1 MLWLLQMVFGVLT
14 SSVAFAKDPLNPC
27 KSTSSVNGVDF
38 VSWTAQAEVPLN
50 LIREN
55 SPWLDNSFV
64 YVDCYSRGL
73 TSIPQSLSTDVE
85 AMDFSYNAI
94 RRVKTNEF
102 GQYPKLILLNFLGNC
117 DKGLTDCRTDFYI
130 EPGALNHLVHLKWLI
145 LSFNFLREFPREL
158 PTSILGLHIRKTGLA
173 EVTTQLDN
181 LTNLSLLLCESNCMS
196 EILLHNCPRNFTISR
211 PLPSN
216 LKLVDLQF
224 NNWDRIPRDLL
235 PSMLEVFM
243 MRGNPV
249 TRLRKDEFVNTTGI
263 EVLNLEGMA
272 EIVSTTLIIEEGV
285 FDPLTKLRLL
295 NLSNNLIEFLS
306 NETFRTNNHLEI
318 LDLSYNCLRKTIFEP
333 TYLANLLNIRHLD
346 LSFNNVPQCGGSVT
360 LELLRIG
367 QVFSNFSSLETIM
380 FGSKDKLL
388 TATAHNLLDFDG
400 RFLSGKQTF
409 EKDYP
414 NIYPSSLLES
424 DTKCDNSGLLD
435 YSNNQITTISGRQEL
450 LLSTATVLDLS
461 HNQIQEFRKDDFKH
475 LNRLCSINLSFN
487 PIAAIDSLT
496 FSALPNLRIIS
507 LVGESVFLTS
517 YSFLCHLNSSSK
529 VDLTWQQ
536 TGQTME
542 VALMQ
547 WKEKENCSAD
557 VVFNLTMSKNLFSQA
572 MFRSKIN
579 FFKFFPQL
587 RSLELSG
594 CGLKWR
600 LPQDWF
606 QGLKFLESLNLSY
619 NNMPDFPLKALEFT
633 TSLLLLNLGNNG
645 IVELKGNISRLVHEK
660 CPMGW
665 DGMEQHE
672 LQFPCDTVTRNMK
685 IFIISNNKISHIQ
698 SGFFSQVRL
707 KTLDLS
713 YNFIR
718 RIDPSIFNKDALDS
732 LLYLDI
738 RVQSLNSKE
747 IYLLSTTADNEQ
759 AFVFFDHINDE
770 LGDWVDNK
778 LVPGMINGN
787 PSIKLLLAGRDV
799 DAGISSTQNLLR
811 FLTSCRKTILIF
823 SGTFCF
829 SPSCRFVLTALQ
841 ELQHSAGRDQMIIVE
856 WHGEEAARVPELIQR
871 TFNRKFYNFL
881 RFDSSNDDDV
891 MFFETL
897 RTAFASNIVLND
909 Y

>member
-1 MLWLLQMVFGVLT
+1 MVFGVLT

-85 AMDFSYNAI
+85 AIDFSYNAI

-306 NETFRTNNHLEI
+306 NETFRTNNDLEI
-318 LDLSYNCLRKTIFEP
+318 LDLSYNCLRKTIFQP

-346 LSFNNVPQCGGSVT
+346 LSFNNVPQCGGSMT

-367 QVFSNFSSLETIM
+367 QVFSNFSSLEKIM
-380 FGSKDKLL
+380 FGSKAKLL
-388 TATAHNLLDFDG
+388 TTSEWSVQFNRIDKDSLAILSNLTHLSTIDISYCNVHHISSDALSGLLQLKSVGAAHNLLDFNG

-475 LNRLCSINLSFN
+475 LNSLCSINISFN
-487 PIAAIDSLT
+487 PIVAIDSLT
-496 FSALPNLRIIS
+496 FSALPNLRMIS

-517 YSFLCHLNSSSK
+517 YSFLCHLNSSSE

-536 TGQTME
+536 TGETME

-547 WKEKENCSAD
+547 WQEKENCSAD

-579 FFKFFPQL
+579 FLKFFPQL
-587 RSLELSG
+587 RSLELSD

-600 LPQDWF
+600 LPQEWF
-606 QGLKFLESLNLSY
+606 QGTLFL
-619 NNMPDFPLKALEFT
+619 FCGT
-633 TSLLLLNLGNNG
+633 LGYS
-645 IVELKGNISRLVHEK
+645 KWFKRLVFRKVHEY
-660 CPMGW
+660 
-665 DGMEQHE
+665 
-672 LQFPCDTVTRNMK
+672 F
-685 IFIISNNKISHIQ
+685 
-698 SGFFSQVRL
+698 
-707 KTLDLS
+707 
-713 YNFIR
+713 
-718 RIDPSIFNKDALDS
+718 
-732 LLYLDI
+732 

-747 IYLLSTTADNEQ
+747 VYLLSTTADNEQ

-787 PSIKLLLAGRDV
+787 PSIKLLLAGCDV

-811 FLTSCRKTILIF
+811 FVTSCRKTILIF

-841 ELQHSAGRDQMIIVE
+841 ELQHSAGRDQLILVE

-909 Y
+909 